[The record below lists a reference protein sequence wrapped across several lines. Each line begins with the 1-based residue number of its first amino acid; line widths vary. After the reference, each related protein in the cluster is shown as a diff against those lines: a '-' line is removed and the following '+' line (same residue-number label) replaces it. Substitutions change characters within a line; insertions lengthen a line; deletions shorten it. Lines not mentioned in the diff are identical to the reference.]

1 MKISNVKQK
10 INLNQSNFENINQ
23 YNITRNIDNLFEIN
37 YFKKESIKTPNNKK
51 SSLKSK
57 IPLLNYKLYKIHY
70 YTIKINDNLEE
81 KKQNK
86 SYYPFINNKDKIL
99 SFNQNLKL
107 KKRNNKSNEIKL
119 KKKNKQ
125 QEIFNSKINQIC
137 CISDKLTNKFNL
149 LNIKNKN
156 NKLYYPKEIQNK
168 YLNQSNIVLSD
179 LRRNNSFHENQNL
192 FIRND
197 KLSSPKDYIVKFRKK
212 SISSSNSK
220 ENNFIVFNNKKYKFL
235 NS

>member
-1 MKISNVKQK
+1 MKISNVKQR

-99 SFNQNLKL
+99 CFNQNFKL
-107 KKRNNKSNEIKL
+107 KKEIIKIMKL
-119 KKKNKQ
+119 N
-125 QEIFNSKINQIC
+125 
-137 CISDKLTNKFNL
+137 
-149 LNIKNKN
+149 
-156 NKLYYPKEIQNK
+156 
-168 YLNQSNIVLSD
+168 
-179 LRRNNSFHENQNL
+179 
-192 FIRND
+192 
-197 KLSSPKDYIVKFRKK
+197 
-212 SISSSNSK
+212 
-220 ENNFIVFNNKKYKFL
+220 
-235 NS
+235 